1 MLCKASNSDILSS
14 IQDGRKPEFSLQN
27 LDACGQS
34 QASDESPF
42 LEEKQEEEQVC
53 PETINV
59 QTSPGQVPQFA

>member
-1 MLCKASNSDILSS
+1 MAGSQSSLSRTS
-14 IQDGRKPEFSLQN
+14 TPVARVT
-27 LDACGQS
+27 
-34 QASDESPF
+34 ASDESPF